1 MQTQSKHLNI
11 YKTIQIIN
19 FIKDNFNLEFM
30 ATRTKEEKDWQAR
43 SDAQTMAEY
52 QSILQDKARLNR
64 AVKEAKR
71 QASDLNKRASL
82 MGKIG
87 NVRASGGR
95 INRKK

>member
-1 MQTQSKHLNI
+1 
-11 YKTIQIIN
+11 
-19 FIKDNFNLEFM
+19 M
-30 ATRTKEEKDWQAR
+30 ATKTKEEKDWQAR

-52 QSILQDKARLNR
+52 QSILQDKARLSR

-71 QASDLNKRASL
+71 QASDLNKMASL

>member
-1 MQTQSKHLNI
+1 
-11 YKTIQIIN
+11 
-19 FIKDNFNLEFM
+19 M

-82 MGKIG
+82 MSRIG

-95 INRKK
+95 ISRKK